1 MREYR
6 GDGALEACLTK
17 GEVVEG
23 GEGGGRKEG
32 ARDGAREGVR
42 REVEGV
48 EGGNDT
54 EFFW

>member
-1 MREYR
+1 MREYG

-17 GEVVEG
+17 GEVAEG
-23 GEGGGRKEG
+23 GDGGGGKEG

-48 EGGNDT
+48 EEGNVT
-54 EFFW
+54 EFFG